1 MAKEWLTDAEVELE
15 IERLKENPHVQLARK
30 EMRIKYKRRQ
40 ALYQLRNL
48 EKRGKQLE
56 SMGITY
62 DNIETKLFGES
73 IDINELTSVQAIT
86 E

>member
-1 MAKEWLTDAEVELE
+1 MAKDWLTDAQVEME
-15 IERLKENPHVQLARK
+15 IERLKNNPHVQLARK

-56 SMGITY
+56 RMGVTY
-62 DNIETKLFGES
+62 DNIETELFGG
-73 IDINELTSVQAIT
+73 DINIE

>member
-1 MAKEWLTDAEVELE
+1 MAKDWLTDEQVEME
-15 IERLKENPHVQLARK
+15 IERLKDNPHVQLARK

-56 SMGITY
+56 RMGITY
-62 DNIETKLFGES
+62 DNIEEELFGES
-73 IDINELTSVQAIT
+73 LDINELTA